1 MVDYELMK
9 IESKLGNKNSKI
21 KYYLIFEFIMLL
33 IEPDN

>member
-1 MVDYELMK
+1 MVDYELIN
-9 IESKLGNKNSKI
+9 IESKFGNKNSKL